1 MAPLLNLRK
10 AAPFSVL
17 SFFVV
22 YFFSSGLQLELS
34 GVAPGILV
42 NPGFPDFGN
51 YRHVGTVPAEQL
63 SLDDP
68 DRRAIFVGD
77 IHGMKSSLEY
87 ALPNILQ
94 RDKDT
99 LIHLGDIIAKGP
111 HTGSLSVLSFMS
123 THNITGVRGNHDQM
137 VIEWRAW
144 LNWVQDLE
152 AGAGS
157 RWLLDLEEKWEQGNS
172 SGVLD
177 DDSDTEHWVKEQ
189 MREGSKDHKWWSRI
203 PKGWK
208 LFSDHYRVARAMS
221 KSDYD
226 YLRSLPIVLH
236 LPSEHAF
243 VAHGGLL
250 PYDPTHSISSK
261 RQPLAHLPK
270 LPSTLGS
277 GSVPTLRNAQEIS
290 ILNDIK
296 QNNDP
301 WVVLNIRNLRKDNAV
316 SRKTG
321 KGKPWADIWN
331 GTMSRCA
338 GFEPSAQVGG
348 DSLPCYPSMVVY
360 GHTASRGLDIHRWTV
375 GLDTGC
381 VYGRR
386 LTALI
391 LESNAAPSRRESF
404 PIGANQARAYNSRDD
419 KEDYDGDDEEGS
431 DDVKSNREI
440 VPFGDNG
447 RARLASVGCRN
458 SK

>member
-1 MAPLLNLRK
+1 
-10 AAPFSVL
+10 
-17 SFFVV
+17 
-22 YFFSSGLQLELS
+22 
-34 GVAPGILV
+34 
-42 NPGFPDFGN
+42 
-51 YRHVGTVPAEQL
+51 
-63 SLDDP
+63 
-68 DRRAIFVGD
+68 
-77 IHGMKSSLEY
+77 
-87 ALPNILQ
+87 
-94 RDKDT
+94 
-99 LIHLGDIIAKGP
+99 
-111 HTGSLSVLSFMS
+111 
-123 THNITGVRGNHDQM
+123 
-137 VIEWRAW
+137 
-144 LNWVQDLE
+144 
-152 AGAGS
+152 
-157 RWLLDLEEKWEQGNS
+157 
-172 SGVLD
+172 
-177 DDSDTEHWVKEQ
+177 
-189 MREGSKDHKWWSRI
+189 
-203 PKGWK
+203 
-208 LFSDHYRVARAMS
+208 MS

-226 YLRSLPIVLH
+226 YLRSLPVVLH

-391 LESNAAPSRRESF
+391 LDSNAAPSRRESF